1 MKFELHIE
9 CDNAVFQGTVLGEVA
24 RILKSEAEKMARFG
38 DEEIWDNTLFD
49 LNGNKVGR
57 ATLKEH
63 DD

>member
-9 CDNAVFQGTVLGEVA
+9 CDNAAFEGDPLTEIA
-24 RILKSEAEKMARFG
+24 RILRTEAEKMARFG
-38 DEEIWDNTLFD
+38 GEEIWDNTLFD
-49 LNGNKVGR
+49 LNGNRVGR